1 MSYVL
6 AVDLGTTFTA
16 AAVVRDGSDPQ
27 IVTLEHHGTSVPSV
41 LWLGPDKNMLVG
53 TAAARRAASDA
64 PRVVREFKR
73 RIGDTTPILVG
84 GSPYSAEQLS
94 AKLLRWVFDT
104 VCEQEGAAPVGMA
117 VTHPANWGPYK
128 LELLNQLLRIAE
140 VGPSVTLTEPEAAA
154 MQYAASERVEVGSV
168 IVVYDLGGG
177 TFDVA
182 TLRKTDG
189 GFEMLGEPEGVERL
203 GGIDFDAAIYGYVV
217 DQLGNV
223 LDDVPPDNV
232 DWIAAISRLREEC
245 TNAKE
250 TLSVAPDATIEVWLP
265 TGRHEVTITA
275 EKFNELIEPPVTET
289 LKAVRRALQTAHV
302 APADVSRIL
311 LVGGS
316 SRIPI
321 IRRSIEADLDIR
333 TAVDTHPKHAVA
345 LGAARFAGSAVFR
358 TELPV
363 SRIAEVAAPVDHV
376 AEAEK
381 VDNRLSRHD
390 AMRSLAGSVA
400 TMALAHERGDLAERM
415 ANRIDRLDNQ
425 SVRVLI
431 AGDFKQGKSTLTNA
445 LVDTDICPADP
456 DFATAVPTAIRHGLE
471 PQATIYRD
479 MDTDEPVAEGIDVA
493 NVGRY
498 VSETEGADPDR
509 DRVRSCSVALP
520 VDWLKAG
527 IELVDMPGYG
537 GLDATAGARIVAE
550 LRQAQAVLFVSDAS
564 QELTSPEID
573 FLKTAVRHCPNVT
586 CVMSKI
592 DAYVDWRLIRD
603 VDTGHLKRA
612 ELDVPIVP
620 VSALLHL
627 TAKRRARA
635 EYDKE
640 SGIDELVRMLSQR
653 IVADVEAE
661 QTLETVVDVESS
673 LTQLRGVLLAE
684 VGALDPA
691 RHEEVVEE
699 LRATL
704 SSVSALRLDNAAW
717 HRFLR
722 DRTEDLRVS
731 SLDDFEARQRQ
742 LISEC
747 ESVIAANDPS
757 VIWDEFQVWLR
768 AKATQ
773 MVGDL
778 YGEIAEEVKVIERK
792 LLEQLASAEDDA
804 LKFGPGLRSPF
815 VGALSLDVMENKPL
829 EERATNVAIESSW
842 SAAEPLLG
850 IGGFIPGLGPV
861 SLIVAAVAGLV
872 FGRRALKQRKTRALD
887 ARREEARQH
896 LRDYTDEVDR
906 LVRRSVERYSYQL
919 YRGMRDNVLGRA
931 DELERSINEA
941 LRKANSVHGKTST
954 ERESRLAQLR
964 AELADA
970 DRLNAELDALRA
982 EIAPAEVTGG

>member
-16 AAVVRDGSDPQ
+16 AAVVRDGGEPQ
-27 IVTLEHHGTSVPSV
+27 IASLEHHGTSVPSV

-53 TAAARRAASDA
+53 TAAARRAATDA

-94 AKLLRWVFDT
+94 ARLLRWVFDA
-104 VCEQEGAAPVGMA
+104 VSAQEGAPPVGMA

-140 VGPSVTLTEPEAAA
+140 VGPTVTLTEPEAAA
-154 MQYAASERVEVGSV
+154 IQYAASERVEVGEV

-182 TLRKTDG
+182 ILRKTET

-217 DQLGNV
+217 DQLGEV
-223 LDDVPPDNV
+223 LDDVPPDNA
-232 DWIAAISRLREEC
+232 DWMAAIARLREEC

-265 TGRHEVTITA
+265 TGRHEVAITT
-275 EKFNELIEPPVTET
+275 ERFNELIEPPITET
-289 LKAVRRALQTAHV
+289 LKAVRRALQSAHV
-302 APADVSRIL
+302 APGDVNRIL

-321 IRRSIEADLDIR
+321 IRSSIEADLDIR

-345 LGAARFAGSAVFR
+345 LGAARFAASAAFT

-363 SRIAEVAAPVDHV
+363 SRIAEVAAPVDHE

-381 VDNRLSRHD
+381 VDNRQTRHD
-390 AMRSLAGSVA
+390 ALRSLASSVA

-415 ANRIDRLDNQ
+415 SNRIDRLDNQ

-431 AGDFKQGKSTLTNA
+431 AGDFKQGKSTLVNA

-456 DFATAVPTAIRHGLE
+456 DFATSVPTAIRHGEE

-479 MDTDEPVAEGIDVA
+479 MDADEPVAEGIAVA
-493 NVGRY
+493 QVGRY

-509 DRVRSCSVALP
+509 DRVRSCEVALP
-520 VDWLKAG
+520 VEWLKAG

-564 QELTSPEID
+564 QELTSPELD
-573 FLKTAVRHCPNVT
+573 FLKTAVRHCHNVT

-603 VDTGHLKRA
+603 IDTGHLKRA

-627 TAKRRARA
+627 TATRRSRA

-640 SGIDELVRMLSQR
+640 SGIDELVRMVSQR

-661 QTLETVVDVESS
+661 QTFETVADVESS

-704 SSVSALRLDNAAW
+704 ANVGELRLDNAAW

-731 SLDDFEARQRQ
+731 TLDDFDTQIRQ
-742 LISEC
+742 LISES
-747 ESVIAANDPS
+747 ESVIGANDPS

-768 AKATQ
+768 AKATRL
-773 MVGDL
+773 VGDL
-778 YGEIAEEVKVIERK
+778 YGEMAEEVHDIEHK
-792 LLEQLASAEDDA
+792 LAEQLAAAEDEA
-804 LKFGPGLRSPF
+804 LSFGPGLRSPF
-815 VGALSLDVMENKPL
+815 VGALSLDMMENKPI

-861 SLIVAAVAGLV
+861 SLAVAAVAALV
-872 FGRRALKQRKTRALD
+872 FGRRALKQRKARALD
-887 ARREEARQH
+887 GRRSEARDH
-896 LRDYTDEVDR
+896 LRDYTEEVDR
-906 LVRRSVERYSYQL
+906 LVRRSVERYSFQL

-931 DELERSINEA
+931 DELERSVNEA
-941 LRKANSVHGKTST
+941 LRKANSVHGKSAS
-954 ERESRLAQLR
+954 EREARLAQLHV
-964 AELADA
+964 ELADA
-970 DRLNAELDALRA
+970 DRISAQLDLLRTEMA
-982 EIAPAEVTGG
+982 AGVSGG